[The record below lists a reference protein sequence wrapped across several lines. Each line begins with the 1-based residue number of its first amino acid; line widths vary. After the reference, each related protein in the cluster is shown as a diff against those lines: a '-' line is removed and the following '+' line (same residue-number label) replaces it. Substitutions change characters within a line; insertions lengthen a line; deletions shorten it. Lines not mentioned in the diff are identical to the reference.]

1 MKKKSW
7 LLIMSFD
14 EHDGSPNEIKTL
26 YHGKTKH
33 GMVKTMDLFQD
44 MNEHLVLALIEVDK
58 ESTYDKIIEIED
70 SKEMFFMDSKANWD
84 NEKTYED
91 LKEEALED
99 MIMGSLIKG
108 EMGFA

>member
-1 MKKKSW
+1 MKKSW

-14 EHDGSPNEIKTL
+14 EHDGSPNDIKTL

-44 MNEHLVLALIEVDK
+44 MNEHLVLTLVEIDK
-58 ESTYDKIIEIED
+58 KSTYDKIIDKED
-70 SKEMFFMDSKANWD
+70 SEEMFFMDSKRNWN

-91 LKEEALED
+91 LKEEVLEE
-99 MIMGSLIKG
+99 MLMGSLING
-108 EMGFA
+108 DMGYA